1 MIPSSSKLLMMVLI
15 GLHAS
20 NRAPT
25 FDTIQAA
32 VAHAEKRMPAVK
44 NVGLVSVRH
53 ELEQV
58 IKQTQDLGFIINDD
72 GVYRITEAGK
82 SALEG

>member
-1 MIPSSSKLLMMVLI
+1 MPSSTKLLMMVLI

-25 FDTIQAA
+25 FDTIQRA
-32 VAHAEKRMPAVK
+32 VAHAEEQMPMVK
-44 NVGLVSVRH
+44 NVGLVSTTH

-58 IKQTQDLGFIINDD
+58 IKQTEDLGYILEDD
-72 GVYRITEAGK
+72 GVYRITLTGQEA
-82 SALEG
+82 LQR